1 MAKHVLSIEIGTQV
15 TKIVEIDY
23 KKKNPH
29 VYRAVSF
36 ATPEGVIEDGVI
48 RDKERTCR
56 SRYEREECSV
66 LDCFQ

>member
-48 RDKERTCR
+48 RDRK
-56 SRYEREECSV
+56 SV
-66 LDCFQ
+66 V